1 MSRLGDFDNDGD
13 LDLFVANLAHPRFI
27 EFSDISQLLKNDGLT
42 YKVIES
48 DTPGSGSLQT

>member
-1 MSRLGDFDNDGD
+1 LGDFDNDGD